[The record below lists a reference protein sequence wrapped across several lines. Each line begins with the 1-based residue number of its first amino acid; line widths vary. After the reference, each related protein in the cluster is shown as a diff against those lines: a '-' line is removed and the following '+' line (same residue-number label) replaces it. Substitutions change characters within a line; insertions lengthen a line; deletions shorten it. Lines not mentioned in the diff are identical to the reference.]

1 MGKKSDLKQ
10 EYILEQAQRVFAQK
24 GFKDVTMK
32 DIVTACNISRG
43 GVYLYFNNTS
53 EIFEAV
59 LKLRTKTE
67 QNLCT
72 GQAEG
77 TLCAEEQMRQFLN
90 AQKREL
96 LNPADSLI
104 IATYEYLFAHSA
116 ALNKAEMQN
125 NFNHAGSQLRRI
137 IQSGVDNGEF
147 STDPDAAAQNIVLLL
162 EGLRI
167 SSTVL
172 TLDEEFLEQQIEYI
186 LSQLK
191 GGLLK

>member
-77 TLCAEEQMRQFLN
+77 TLCAEEQMKQFLN

-104 IATYEYLFAHSA
+104 IATYEYLFAHSKV
-116 ALNKAEMQN
+116 LDKAEMQN

-172 TLDEEFLEQQIEYI
+172 TLDEEFLEQQMEYI

-191 GGLLK
+191 GGLPK

>member
-72 GQAEG
+72 RQAEG

-90 AQKREL
+90 TQKREL

-104 IATYEYLFAHSA
+104 IATYEYLFAHSKV
-116 ALNKAEMQN
+116 LDKAEMQN

-172 TLDEEFLEQQIEYI
+172 TLDEEFLEQLMDYI

>member
-72 GQAEG
+72 RQAEG

-90 AQKREL
+90 TQKREL

-104 IATYEYLFAHSA
+104 IATYEYLFAHSKV
-116 ALNKAEMQN
+116 LDKAEMQN

-172 TLDEEFLEQQIEYI
+172 TLDEEFLEQQMEYI

>member
-43 GVYLYFNNTS
+43 GIYLYFNNTS

-59 LKLRTKTE
+59 LKLRAKTE

-77 TLCAEEQMRQFLN
+77 TLCAEEQMRHFLN

-104 IATYEYLFAHSA
+104 IATYEYLFAHSKV
-116 ALNKAEMQN
+116 LDKAEMQN

-172 TLDEEFLEQQIEYI
+172 TLDEEFLEQQMEYI

>member
-72 GQAEG
+72 RQAEG

-90 AQKREL
+90 TQKREL

-104 IATYEYLFAHSA
+104 IATYEYLFAHSKV
-116 ALNKAEMQN
+116 LDKAEMQN

-172 TLDEEFLEQQIEYI
+172 TLDEEFLEQQMDYI

>member
-43 GVYLYFNNTS
+43 GIYLYFNNTS

-59 LKLRTKTE
+59 LKLRAKAE

-90 AQKREL
+90 AQ
-96 LNPADSLI
+96 
-104 IATYEYLFAHSA
+104 
-116 ALNKAEMQN
+116 
-125 NFNHAGSQLRRI
+125 
-137 IQSGVDNGEF
+137 
-147 STDPDAAAQNIVLLL
+147 
-162 EGLRI
+162 
-167 SSTVL
+167 
-172 TLDEEFLEQQIEYI
+172 
-186 LSQLK
+186 
-191 GGLLK
+191 

>member
-1 MGKKSDLKQ
+1 
-10 EYILEQAQRVFAQK
+10 
-24 GFKDVTMK
+24 
-32 DIVTACNISRG
+32 
-43 GVYLYFNNTS
+43 
-53 EIFEAV
+53 
-59 LKLRTKTE
+59 
-67 QNLCT
+67 
-72 GQAEG
+72 
-77 TLCAEEQMRQFLN
+77 MRQFLN

-104 IATYEYLFAHSA
+104 IATYEYLFAHSKV
-116 ALNKAEMQN
+116 LDKAEMQN

-172 TLDEEFLEQQIEYI
+172 TLDEEFLEQQMDYI

>member
-43 GVYLYFNNTS
+43 GIYLYFNNTS

-59 LKLRTKTE
+59 LKLRAKAE

-96 LNPADSLI
+96 LYPADSLI
-104 IATYEYLFAHSA
+104 IATYEYLFAHSKV
-116 ALNKAEMQN
+116 LDKAEMQN

-172 TLDEEFLEQQIEYI
+172 TLDEEFLEQQMEYI

>member
-43 GVYLYFNNTS
+43 GIYLYFNNTS

-59 LKLRTKTE
+59 LKLRAKTE

-77 TLCAEEQMRQFLN
+77 TLCAEEQMRQLLN

-104 IATYEYLFAHSA
+104 IATYEYLFAHSKV
-116 ALNKAEMQN
+116 LDKAEMQN

-172 TLDEEFLEQQIEYI
+172 TLDEEFLEQQMEYI